1 MEREDAKK
9 LFKKLAASYPSWK
22 VDRTIAEN
30 WLEELEPADADHC
43 WANAREHIRESK
55 FAPSIAEIIKPN
67 ARIEAD
73 REIERTR
80 KMLEEQDRI
89 RQSASS
95 EPPWKREGISREEW
109 MRRTIAAHKESQ
121 S

>member
-9 LFKKLAASYPSWK
+9 LFKKIAASYPSWK
-22 VDRTIAEN
+22 VDRTVAEN
-30 WLEELEPADADHC
+30 WLEELEQADAEHC

-55 FAPSIAEIIKPN
+55 FAPSIAEVIKPN

-80 KMLEEQDRI
+80 KMLDEQDRI

-95 EPPWKREGISREEW
+95 EPPWKREGISRDEW
-109 MRRTIAAHKESQ
+109 MRRTIAAHKEGKS
-121 S
+121 